1 MQERQYLK
9 EWPRNSQKCKEARGC
24 MLPEYLGSQQGVA
37 NRKVR
42 VGHIAV
48 GQWETR
54 VQEKRQN
61 M

>member
-9 EWPRNSQKCKEARGC
+9 EWPRGSQKCKEARGC
-24 MLPEYLGSQQGVA
+24 VLLECPGPQQGVA
-37 NRKVR
+37 NWKVK

-48 GQWETR
+48 GQWEAR